1 MRWIEDDGS
10 VFEYSYRKVKKR
22 KKKRKS
28 RKSAA
33 DEVDGLA
40 KVVRNVS
47 FLTLTRPLRRKLRIS
62 ADSSLIWLKIGTF
75 FYIK

>member
-10 VFEYSYRKVKKR
+10 VFEYSYRKVKKK

-28 RKSAA
+28 RKSAT

-47 FLTLTRPLRRKLRIS
+47 FFS
-62 ADSSLIWLKIGTF
+62 NF
-75 FYIK
+75 QFQN

>member
-10 VFEYSYRKVKKR
+10 VFEYSYRKVKKK

-47 FLTLTRPLRRKLRIS
+47 FFNPQAPVAQKFP
-62 ADSSLIWLKIGTF
+62 G
-75 FYIK
+75 

>member
-10 VFEYSYRKVKKR
+10 VFEYSYRKVKKK

-33 DEVDGLA
+33 DDVDGLA

-47 FLTLTRPLRRKLRIS
+47 FNYKNEFLVKN
-62 ADSSLIWLKIGTF
+62 LIR
-75 FYIK
+75 